1 MQNVVRTLL
10 FDEQVSLTVAD
21 TTEMIKEGARRHGL
35 SETSTIVFGRALSV
49 ATYMSACLKENTG
62 EISLSVKSDGCGE
75 IVVSG
80 NRALHL
86 RGYIALTN
94 AEGKGEAAVNACFGT
109 DGSLTVIRD
118 DGYNRPFVGAC
129 AFPKN
134 GGIDETFEEYYR
146 ISEQLPTR
154 IKTIA
159 LTNEHG
165 ECVFGGVAVLQPLP
179 FADEETLE
187 KVKTIDL
194 STLLLSA
201 REQGVEKAVKDRFD
215 VSSEVW
221 ETREANYQCN
231 CSREYLEQVLTSV
244 GEEQMR
250 TIIREDGA
258 LKVHCHYCNTDYEFT
273 DEDADKI
280 FKKA

>member
-1 MQNVVRTLL
+1 
-10 FDEQVSLTVAD
+10 
-21 TTEMIKEGARRHGL
+21 
-35 SETSTIVFGRALSV
+35 
-49 ATYMSACLKENTG
+49 
-62 EISLSVKSDGCGE
+62 
-75 IVVSG
+75 
-80 NRALHL
+80 
-86 RGYIALTN
+86 
-94 AEGKGEAAVNACFGT
+94 
-109 DGSLTVIRD
+109 
-118 DGYNRPFVGAC
+118 
-129 AFPKN
+129 
-134 GGIDETFEEYYR
+134 
-146 ISEQLPTR
+146 
-154 IKTIA
+154 
-159 LTNEHG
+159 
-165 ECVFGGVAVLQPLP
+165 LP